1 MRSHHPATTFGI
13 VRGISYGLF
22 GQPDDWVAQARELGA
37 TLIRLYVYWSQVEP
51 RPGEYDWQV
60 VDRLIAQLEPDDQV
74 WITVCSSSPWGT
86 RVPTDFQPPSPALD
100 DDAYERFVSAL
111 VQRFEGRVEYWQCNN
126 EPSNHELLWSGNTA
140 EYAHQLGGF
149 ARAVRAADPTA
160 SVVLGGCGYDALSS
174 LDGSDAR
181 RFYETLAATSGA
193 DFDVF
198 SLNLY
203 GDPYSIPEHIA
214 WARSIMQA
222 NGYEHPIVVGEYNG
236 PTLFEFAD
244 ANASL
249 EAAMI
254 AAFIGMGDRAHT
266 STGATGTE
274 ALSTVALAER
284 VATETPDRRAL
295 RQLYRMEERLPPS
308 LRMFMHGAPDYLVAQ
323 RQRIARRQLVQRVV
337 LIRAGGVDTMACWNL
352 APEVGDYSD
361 PLNIMDLMFGTLA
374 LMDYRNGRIAAPRPE
389 AETHQLI
396 ATRLTDA
403 RSVEPLAA
411 DAHALVF
418 RVDHGRARESV
429 LAWLKTDDPMQE
441 DRERRPV
448 SIRWSQGLPKA
459 VDAFGE
465 VREIVWDEAGQTI
478 SLDLT
483 ATPVFIA
490 PSVGG
495 GRHVAEAG
503 H

>member
-1 MRSHHPATTFGI
+1 MAP
-13 VRGISYGLF
+13 
-22 GQPDDWVAQARELGA
+22 ARELGA
-37 TLIRLYVYWSQVEP
+37 TLIRVYVYWSQVEP

-60 VDRLIAQLEPDDQV
+60 VDGLIAQLEPDDQA

-86 RVPTDFQPPSPALD
+86 RVPTDFQPPSPALYD
-100 DDAYERFVSAL
+100 EAYERFVSAL
-111 VQRFEGRVEYWQCNN
+111 VQRFGGRVRYWQCNN
-126 EPSNHELLWSGNTA
+126 EQSNHDLLWSGNTA
-140 EYAHQLGGF
+140 EYAHQLAGF
-149 ARAVRAADPTA
+149 ARAVRTADPAA

-174 LDGSDAR
+174 RYGSDAR
-181 RFYETLAATSGA
+181 RCYETLAATSGA

-203 GDPYSIPEHIA
+203 GDPYRIPEHIA

-254 AAFIGMGDRAHT
+254 AAFIGMTDGAHIR
-266 STGATGTE
+266 TE
-274 ALSTVALAER
+274 SMSTVALAER
-284 VATETPDRRAL
+284 VVTETPDRRAL

-308 LRMFMHGAPDYLVAQ
+308 LRMFMHDAPDYLIAQ
-323 RQRIARRQLVQRVV
+323 RHRIARRQLVQRVA
-337 LIRAGGVDTMACWNL
+337 LIRAEGVDTMACWNL

-361 PLNIMDLMFGTLA
+361 PLNIMDLMFGSLA
-374 LMDYRNGRIAAPRPE
+374 LMNYRNGRISKPHPE
-389 AETHQLI
+389 AETHQLV

-403 RSVEPLAA
+403 RFVEPLAA

-418 RVDHGRARESV
+418 RVDHGRDRESV

-441 DRERRPV
+441 DRERRRV
-448 SIRWSQGLPKA
+448 SIRWSHGLPTA

-490 PSVGG
+490 LSVRG
-495 GRHVAEAG
+495 GRHVADPG